1 MNQKSDKAAFFI
13 KMAIRVVFG
22 ALIVMV
28 LIRNAFPDVKQAVVL
43 ENAVI
48 SSETALEN
56 SSSGNSSS
64 ESVSS
69 ENSAIDRVVTVE
81 PTESTEKP
89 ESSAVSLPEASES
102 TENPESSAV
111 SQPETSQSTEI
122 PSVSEPQAAQ
132 KININT
138 APAGEL
144 VKLKGIGETKAAAII
159 KYRNEHGGFKS
170 VDEIVNVSGIGE
182 KTLENIR
189 DFITV

>member
-1 MNQKSDKAAFFI
+1 MHEKSDKAAVFI
-13 KMAIRVVFG
+13 KTAIRVVLG

-28 LIRNAFPDVKQAVVL
+28 FIRNAFPDVKQAVVL
-43 ENAVI
+43 ENAAASSGF
-48 SSETALEN
+48 SSE
-56 SSSGNSSS
+56 SSSGYSSS
-64 ESVSS
+64 ESSV
-69 ENSAIDRVVTVE
+69 IDRVVPVE
-81 PTESTEKP
+81 PTERAENP
-89 ESSAVSLPEASES
+89 ESSAVSLPEANQS
-102 TENPESSAV
+102 TENSSA
-111 SQPETSQSTEI
+111 P
-122 PSVSEPQAAQ
+122 EPQSAY

-144 VKLKGIGETKAAAII
+144 VKLVGIGETKAAAII

>member
-1 MNQKSDKAAFFI
+1 MKEKSDKAAFFI
-13 KMAIRVVFG
+13 KTAIRVVLG

-28 LIRNAFPDVKQAVVL
+28 FIRNAFPDVKQAVVL
-43 ENAVI
+43 ENAAVSSGI
-48 SSETALEN
+48 SSDK
-56 SSSGNSSS
+56 SSSNSSS

-69 ENSAIDRVVTVE
+69 ESSAIDRVF
-81 PTESTEKP
+81 PSESTGSAENP
-89 ESSAVSLPEASES
+89 ESSAVSLPEI
-102 TENPESSAV
+102 
-111 SQPETSQSTEI
+111 SQSTENSST
-122 PSVSEPQAAQ
+122 PAPQAAY

-144 VKLKGIGETKAAAII
+144 VKLVGIGETKAAAII

>member
-1 MNQKSDKAAFFI
+1 MNEKSDKAAFFI
-13 KMAIRVVFG
+13 KTAIRVVLG

-28 LIRNAFPDVKQAVVL
+28 FIRNAFPDVKQAVVL
-43 ENAVI
+43 ENAAV
-48 SSETALEN
+48 SSES

-69 ENSAIDRVVTVE
+69 ENSAIDRFVPAE
-81 PTESTEKP
+81 PLERTENP
-89 ESSAVSLPEASES
+89 ESSAVSLPEASQS
-102 TENPESSAV
+102 SVTSSA
-111 SQPETSQSTEI
+111 P
-122 PSVSEPQAAQ
+122 EPQVSY

-144 VKLKGIGETKAAAII
+144 VKLSGIGETKAAAII
-159 KYRNEHGGFKS
+159 KYRNENGGFKS

-189 DFITV
+189 DLITV

>member
-1 MNQKSDKAAFFI
+1 MHEKSDKAAFFI
-13 KMAIRVVFG
+13 KTAIRVVLG

-28 LIRNAFPDVKQAVVL
+28 FIRNAFPDVKQAVVL
-43 ENAVI
+43 ENAAASSGF
-48 SSETALEN
+48 SSE
-56 SSSGNSSS
+56 SSSGYSSS

-69 ENSAIDRVVTVE
+69 ESSVIDRVVPVE
-81 PTESTEKP
+81 PIESAENP
-89 ESSAVSLPEASES
+89 ESSAVSLPEI
-102 TENPESSAV
+102 
-111 SQPETSQSTEI
+111 SQSTENSST
-122 PSVSEPQAAQ
+122 PAPQAAY

-144 VKLKGIGETKAAAII
+144 VKLVGIGETKAAAII

>member
-1 MNQKSDKAAFFI
+1 MHEKSDKAAFFI
-13 KMAIRVVFG
+13 KTAIRVVLG

-28 LIRNAFPDVKQAVVL
+28 FIRNAFPDVKQAVVL
-43 ENAVI
+43 ENAAASSGF
-48 SSETALEN
+48 SSE
-56 SSSGNSSS
+56 SSSGYSSS

-69 ENSAIDRVVTVE
+69 ESSVIDRVVPVE
-81 PTESTEKP
+81 PTES
-89 ESSAVSLPEASES
+89 AD
-102 TENPESSAV
+102 NPESSTI
-111 SQPETSQSTEI
+111 SLPEISQSTENSST
-122 PSVSEPQAAQ
+122 PAPQAAY

-144 VKLKGIGETKAAAII
+144 VKLVGIGETKAAAII

-170 VDEIVNVSGIGE
+170 VDEIVNVSGIGK

>member
-1 MNQKSDKAAFFI
+1 MHEKSDKAAVFI
-13 KMAIRVVFG
+13 KTAIRVVLG

-28 LIRNAFPDVKQAVVL
+28 FIRNAFPDVKQAVVL
-43 ENAVI
+43 EKAAVSSGF
-48 SSETALEN
+48 SSE
-56 SSSGNSSS
+56 SSSGYSSS
-64 ESVSS
+64 ESSV
-69 ENSAIDRVVTVE
+69 IDRVVPVE
-81 PTESTEKP
+81 PTES
-89 ESSAVSLPEASES
+89 AD
-102 TENPESSAV
+102 NPESSTI
-111 SQPETSQSTEI
+111 SLPEISQSTENSST
-122 PSVSEPQAAQ
+122 PAPQAAY

-144 VKLKGIGETKAAAII
+144 VKLVGIGETKAAAII

>member
-1 MNQKSDKAAFFI
+1 MHEKSDKAAVFI
-13 KMAIRVVFG
+13 KTAIRVVLG

-28 LIRNAFPDVKQAVVL
+28 FIRNAFPDVKQAVVL
-43 ENAVI
+43 EKAAVSSGF
-48 SSETALEN
+48 SSE
-56 SSSGNSSS
+56 SSSGYSSS
-64 ESVSS
+64 ESSV
-69 ENSAIDRVVTVE
+69 IDRVVPVE
-81 PTESTEKP
+81 PIESAENP
-89 ESSAVSLPEASES
+89 ESSAVSLPEI
-102 TENPESSAV
+102 
-111 SQPETSQSTEI
+111 SQSTENSST
-122 PSVSEPQAAQ
+122 PAPQAAY

-144 VKLKGIGETKAAAII
+144 VKLVGIGETKAAAII

>member
-1 MNQKSDKAAFFI
+1 MHEKSDKAAFFI
-13 KMAIRVVFG
+13 KTAIRVVLG

-28 LIRNAFPDVKQAVVL
+28 FIRNAFPDVKQAVVL
-43 ENAVI
+43 EKAAVSSGF
-48 SSETALEN
+48 SSE
-56 SSSGNSSS
+56 SSSGYSSS
-64 ESVSS
+64 ESSV
-69 ENSAIDRVVTVE
+69 IDRVVPVE
-81 PTESTEKP
+81 PTES
-89 ESSAVSLPEASES
+89 AD
-102 TENPESSAV
+102 NPESSTI
-111 SQPETSQSTEI
+111 SLPEISQSTENSST
-122 PSVSEPQAAQ
+122 PAPQAAY

-144 VKLKGIGETKAAAII
+144 VKLVGIGETKAAAII